1 VVAEA
6 KKNGHTLI
14 VMGVN
19 RRPGDR
25 LYFGETAAGILKDAP
40 ISVMFVAS

>member
-1 VVAEA
+1 VS
-6 KKNGHTLI
+6 
-14 VMGVN
+14 

-25 LYFGETAAGILKDAP
+25 LFFGDTAAGILKGAP